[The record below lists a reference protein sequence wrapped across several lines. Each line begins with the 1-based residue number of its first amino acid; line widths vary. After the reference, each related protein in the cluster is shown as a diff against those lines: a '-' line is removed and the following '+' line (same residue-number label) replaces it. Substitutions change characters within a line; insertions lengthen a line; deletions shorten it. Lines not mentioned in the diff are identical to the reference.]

1 MHCKSI
7 DRCWQTTH
15 CSPTQAHASAHIISG
30 LIMIVSGSNDQ
41 PHTPSLATLARTI
54 QTFEA
59 LPRTQATLSDS
70 CVLRS
75 TGQLNVCCL
84 SSWRILPL
92 STCVRVRPWMHDQLV
107 YCLDFRLVCDGQLA
121 DASADGY
128 HGFANGPGHARAGLN
143 VSVIQT
149 CPNDFTVFCC
159 FWLCA
164 WPRPCT
170 AKKP

>member
-1 MHCKSI
+1 MCHEPYQDISVSSRGHYSRSDALQVYRQMLANNTLLTDSSACLSPHHQRANN
-7 DRCWQTTH
+7 DR
-15 CSPTQAHASAHIISG
+15 
-30 LIMIVSGSNDQ
+30 SGSNDQ

-107 YCLDFRLVCDGQLA
+107 YCLDFRLAVTVSWRTRLQTVTMALPTGQGTPEQA
-121 DASADGY
+121 
-128 HGFANGPGHARAGLN
+128 
-143 VSVIQT
+143 
-149 CPNDFTVFCC
+149 
-159 FWLCA
+159 
-164 WPRPCT
+164 
-170 AKKP
+170 